1 MLRPR
6 TSQLLFATFPRA
18 HVRFPVAARLPV
30 PERGSRP
37 HSNDPPPTG
46 RVPDSR
52 LKYST
57 STPSSS
63 SGPGGGIQ
71 DVQARIR
78 RWSEIN
84 TVVLRR
90 HAVSLV
96 ERLAMS
102 FTRVGGEINRVTGYD
117 EIEELKRHVVSQ
129 GTSLLCFWPG
139 AWGGSHA

>member
-1 MLRPR
+1 
-6 TSQLLFATFPRA
+6 
-18 HVRFPVAARLPV
+18 
-30 PERGSRP
+30 
-37 HSNDPPPTG
+37 
-46 RVPDSR
+46 
-52 LKYST
+52 
-57 STPSSS
+57 
-63 SGPGGGIQ
+63 
-71 DVQARIR
+71 VQARIR